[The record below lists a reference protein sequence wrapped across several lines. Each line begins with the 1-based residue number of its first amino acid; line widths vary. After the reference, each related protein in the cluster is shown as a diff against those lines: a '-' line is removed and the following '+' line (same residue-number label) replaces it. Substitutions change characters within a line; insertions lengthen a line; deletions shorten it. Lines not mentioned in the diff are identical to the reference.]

1 MPTSLGY
8 IILIQHPLQLEN
20 LSLRSSS
27 SMVFP
32 HPLYKVFT
40 SHFWQDL
47 FKAMGTQLN
56 LSTSYHPQAD
66 GQTERVNSCLE
77 SYLRCM
83 CGHQPK
89 KQNQWLPLV
98 DWWYN
103 TNYHSSLKVSHFTA
117 LYGQNSPRLAFPSTT
132 TTSVAAVE
140 EYLKQRDVILEL
152 LKDSLHKSQERM
164 RLYAD
169 KHRVERSFVVGD
181 IVYLKL
187 QPYRQASVSLRRN
200 LKLAA
205 KYYGPFHVLQKIGS
219 QVLEYTLHSM
229 YLS

>member
-1 MPTSLGY
+1 M
-8 IILIQHPLQLEN
+8 
-20 LSLRSSS
+20 
-27 SMVFP
+27 
-32 HPLYKVFT
+32 
-40 SHFWQDL
+40 
-47 FKAMGTQLN
+47 
-56 LSTSYHPQAD
+56 
-66 GQTERVNSCLE
+66 
-77 SYLRCM
+77 
-83 CGHQPK
+83 
-89 KQNQWLPLV
+89 
-98 DWWYN
+98 
-103 TNYHSSLKVSHFTA
+103 
-117 LYGQNSPRLAFPSTT
+117 AFPSTT